1 LHKAAVFVPPEPLP
15 PPFKSLSRRAGQRRM
30 SGATSGEVARAPRNR
45 ICCRSSKSE
54 VVTAG
59 ANCRIE
65 SSAKI
70 RKARANLL
78 SAKFLR
84 KILLDKKAEGYY
96 IWG

>member
-1 LHKAAVFVPPEPLP
+1 MPVGA
-15 PPFKSLSRRAGQRRM
+15 R
-30 SGATSGEVARAPRNR
+30 SGGVTRAPRHR
-45 ICCRSSKSE
+45 TCRGSSKSE

-65 SSAKI
+65 SSAKTP
-70 RKARANLL
+70 KAWANLL